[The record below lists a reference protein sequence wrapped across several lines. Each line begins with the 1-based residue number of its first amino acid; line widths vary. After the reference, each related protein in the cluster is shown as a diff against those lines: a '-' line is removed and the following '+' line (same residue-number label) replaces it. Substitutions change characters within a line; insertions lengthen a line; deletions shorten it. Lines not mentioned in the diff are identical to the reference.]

1 MLAAVEAWPLAAAV
15 RTSVWAYPALEVVH
29 IAGLA
34 ALFGALLLLDLR
46 VLGAARALPVD
57 ALARLAVPVALAGF
71 AVAAATGLAMLAAR
85 ATEIAT
91 QPPFLVK
98 MGLILMAGAN
108 ALWFHRRFST
118 RAPDALARVQVV
130 ASMLLWFATIAAG
143 RCIAYS

>member
-1 MLAAVEAWPLAAAV
+1 MLAALEAWPLAAAI

-46 VLGAARALPVD
+46 VLGAARALPVE
-57 ALARLAVPVALAGF
+57 ALARLAVPVALVGF
-71 AVAAATGLAMLAAR
+71 AVAATTGLAMLVAR

-91 QPPFLVK
+91 QLPFLVK

-108 ALWFHRRFST
+108 ALWFHQRQAALS
-118 RAPDALARVQVV
+118 PDALARVQVV
-130 ASMLLWFATIAAG
+130 ASLVLWFATIAAG
-143 RCIAYS
+143 RWIAYS